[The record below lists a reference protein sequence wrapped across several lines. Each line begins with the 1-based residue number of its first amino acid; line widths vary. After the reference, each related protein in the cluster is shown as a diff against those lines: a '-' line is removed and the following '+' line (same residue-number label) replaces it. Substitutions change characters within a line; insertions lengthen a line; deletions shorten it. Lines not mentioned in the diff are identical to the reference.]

1 MFNITLKFTLFID
14 IGTEFCKFRKNIIMC
29 FNFNFQYEGDSKV
42 ILILKMNK
50 RCSLR

>member
-1 MFNITLKFTLFID
+1 MFNITLEFTLFID

-29 FNFNFQYEGDSKV
+29 FNFQYEGDSKV

>member
-1 MFNITLKFTLFID
+1 MFNITLKFILFID
-14 IGTEFCKFRKNIIMC
+14 IGRNSVNFVKNIIMC